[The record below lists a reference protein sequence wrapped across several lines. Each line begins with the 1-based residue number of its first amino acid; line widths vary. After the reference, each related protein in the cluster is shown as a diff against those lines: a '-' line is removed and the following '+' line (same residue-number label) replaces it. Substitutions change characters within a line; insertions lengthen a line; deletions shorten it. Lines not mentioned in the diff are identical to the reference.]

1 MGGRVQIF
9 LKIGNTD
16 LFHRG
21 NLKDCLIDKNINPP
35 DISDISLP
43 PSSMNLF
50 STYAVCWHDIKSGR
64 ASLNLVARAFD
75 MILLSMLR
83 REIGH
88 QFFM

>member
-35 DISDISLP
+35 DISDISLAP
-43 PSSMNLF
+43 ALSYFGNKTRMKFNGSCLKQNQ
-50 STYAVCWHDIKSGR
+50 I
-64 ASLNLVARAFD
+64 AFACGKTVN
-75 MILLSMLR
+75 IYTLLLK
-83 REIGH
+83 
-88 QFFM
+88 